1 MCELKCI
8 IGSCSSVSRNTFIK
22 RKDLMIVFQDI
33 GRTERQRGVSLCKED
48 RDCLLFQA
56 SLELGKRALL
66 GTVLLPLCLFLVLLS
81 SGYYLVMPKVSLL
94 LCVSMIVAACV
105 RSFALYNIL
114 HNPDKFRVND
124 LWLLFYSAIVMAVI
138 WGALTALFIYY
149 YYFGLPVVL
158 VLIVSVGISAGSI
171 SSFFIWRD
179 FTLIYLCCAFFP
191 GIVVAGFA
199 GSSELLPVVVAM
211 VFFMLFNS
219 GQLKFWNQQ
228 FWDNLLTTYLY
239 KQQTYK
245 LSQSMTDLEAVMEKN
260 LIREEEAASAEEK
273 MRQLFDYSH
282 DGIIIADSEGRV
294 LDVNQTMLNFMEE
307 LPEEVVGRELSD
319 ILQGQESVN
328 KAIFD
333 HFEKAKKGK
342 DCSFSCWMRL
352 KNNDYY
358 VRVNLRRV
366 LWFDQKVLFLTLR
379 DRTDSVG
386 ARASRSI
393 KQQSLTDS
401 EVYMKAILQSIEL
414 PLYCKDL
421 NGHYIAVNETFEKIC
436 GKSRNELKDKSDFEV
451 FEENVAS
458 FFSFRDSEIISTGE
472 SVELEGTFQLGGQER
487 NLLIHKFP
495 LKNSDHTIY
504 AIAGICSD
512 VSTLQKTLHAAQLAN
527 EAKSEFLASI
537 SHELR
542 TPLHSILCFAR
553 LGEKRALSSD
563 WDKLESYFKMIVTS
577 GDLLLE
583 LLNDLL
589 DLSTLESMP
598 VCTDFLEH
606 DLGQDVDKIVAEFR
620 AMMDEGNI
628 TLSYQQ
634 PAFPLLSNYNQI
646 RIYQVL
652 RNLLSNAIK
661 FSYPG
666 QEIYIDIGTDHIQ
679 TDGLLIPAWK
689 VRIVDHGCGI
699 EDDQLERVFD
709 KFVQGSDE
717 ARSGSGVG
725 LGLAICKRI
734 IEDHNGKIWVEQNE
748 PSGAI
753 FSFLL
758 PFSDVVGS

>member
-1 MCELKCI
+1 MC
-8 IGSCSSVSRNTFIK
+8 R
-22 RKDLMIVFQDI
+22 
-33 GRTERQRGVSLCKED
+33 ED
-48 RDCLLFQA
+48 RGGLLLQV
-56 SLELGKRALL
+56 SLELARRALL
-66 GTVLLPLCLFLVLLS
+66 GTVILPLCLVLVVLS
-81 SGYYLVMPKVSLL
+81 SGYYLVVPKVSLT
-94 LCVSMIVAACV
+94 LCVLMIVAGCV
-105 RSFALYNIL
+105 RSFSLYNIL
-114 HNPDKFRVND
+114 HNTDIFQVKY
-124 LWLLFYSAIVMAVI
+124 LWLLFYSAIAMAAL
-138 WGALTALFIYY
+138 WGAATALFIYH
-149 YYFGLPVVL
+149 YYFGLPAVL
-158 VLIVSVGISAGSI
+158 VLIVSVGIGAGAI

-179 FTLIYLCCAFFP
+179 LTLMYLCCAFFP

-199 GSSELLPVVVAM
+199 GSSELLPVVAAM

-239 KQQTYK
+239 KQQTYQ
-245 LSQSMTDLEAVMEKN
+245 LSQSMTDIEAVMEKN
-260 LIREEEAASAEEK
+260 FKREQETASAEEK

-282 DGIIIADSEGRV
+282 DGIIIADSTGRI

-307 LPEEVVGRELSD
+307 LPEEVIGRDLSD
-319 ILQGQESVN
+319 ILQGQENVKS
-328 KAIFD
+328 AIFS

-342 DCSFSCWMRL
+342 ECSFSCWMRL
-352 KNNDYY
+352 KANDYY
-358 VRVNLRRV
+358 VSINLRRV

-386 ARASRSI
+386 ARANRNI

-421 NGHYIAVNETFEKIC
+421 RGHYIAVNETFEKIC
-436 GKSRNELKDKSDFEV
+436 GKNREELKDKSDFDV

-458 FFSFRDSEIISTGE
+458 FFSFRDSEIVSTGE
-472 SVELEGTFQLGGQER
+472 SVELEGTFNLGGHER

-504 AIAGICSD
+504 ATAGICSD
-512 VSTLQKTLHAAQLAN
+512 VTTLQKTLHTAQLAN

-542 TPLHSILCFAR
+542 TPMHSILCFAR
-553 LGEKRALSSD
+553 LGEKRALSKD

-589 DLSTLESMP
+589 DLSTLESVP
-598 VCTDFLEH
+598 VCSDFHEH
-606 DLGQDVDKIVAEFR
+606 DLGRDVEKIVAEFR
-620 AMMDEGNI
+620 AMIDEGNI

-634 PAFPLLSNYNQI
+634 PLFPLFSSYNQI

-661 FSYPG
+661 FSLPG
-666 QEIYIDIGTDHIQ
+666 QEIYIDIGTDHVEV
-679 TDGLLIPAWK
+679 DGVMLPAWK
-689 VRIVDHGCGI
+689 VRIVDHGVGI
-699 EDDQLERVFD
+699 EADQLERVFD
-709 KFVQGSDE
+709 KFVQGSDA
-717 ARSGSGVG
+717 ARSGKGVG

-734 IEDHNGKIWVEQNE
+734 IEDHQGDIWVEQNE

-758 PFSDVVGS
+758 PFSESVDS

>member
-1 MCELKCI
+1 
-8 IGSCSSVSRNTFIK
+8 
-22 RKDLMIVFQDI
+22 MIVFQDM
-33 GRTERQRGVSLCKED
+33 ERIEAQRGVSLCEED
-48 RDCLLFQA
+48 RHGLLLQVSREFA
-56 SLELGKRALL
+56 KRALL
-66 GTVLLPLCLFLVLLS
+66 GTVIAPLCVVLVLLS
-81 SGYYLVMPKVSLL
+81 SGYHLAMPKVSLL
-94 LCVSMIVAACV
+94 LLVSMIVAASV

-114 HNPDKFRVND
+114 HNPDSFRKAD
-124 LWLLFYSAIVMAVI
+124 LWLLFHSAIVMAGL
-138 WGALTALFIYY
+138 WGALTALFIYH
-149 YYFGLPVVL
+149 YYFGLPVVFI
-158 VLIVSVGISAGSI
+158 LIVSVGIGAGAI

-179 FTLIYLCCAFFP
+179 LTLAYLCCAFSP
-191 GIVVAGFA
+191 GIIVAGFA
-199 GSSELLPVVVAM
+199 GSSELLPVVAAM

-228 FWDNLLTTYLY
+228 FWDNLLTTFLY

-245 LSQSMTDLEAVMEKN
+245 LSQSMMDLEAVMGKN
-260 LIREEEAASAEEK
+260 LKREEEAASAEEK

-282 DGIIIADSEGRV
+282 DGIIIADGESRI

-307 LPEEVVGRELSD
+307 LPEEVIGRELSD
-319 ILQGQESVN
+319 VLQGQESVN
-328 KAIFD
+328 HAISN

-342 DCSFSCWMRL
+342 ECSFSCWMRL
-352 KNNDYY
+352 KRNDYY
-358 VRVNLRRV
+358 VRVILRRV
-366 LWFDQKVLFLTLR
+366 LWFDQKVLFITLR

-421 NGHYIAVNETFEKIC
+421 NGHYIAVNETFESIC
-436 GKSRNELKDKSDFEV
+436 GKSRNELKDRSDFEV

-472 SVELEGTFQLGGQER
+472 SVEIEGTFQLGGQER
-487 NLLIHKFP
+487 NLLVHKFP

-512 VSTLQKTLHAAQLAN
+512 VSIQKETLHAAQLAN

-553 LGEKRALSSD
+553 LGEKRALSGD
-563 WDKLESYFKMIVTS
+563 WEKLESYFKMIITS

-589 DLSTLESMP
+589 DLSTLESIP
-598 VCTDFLEH
+598 VCSDFKEH
-606 DLGQDVDKIVAEFR
+606 DLGQDVEKIVTEFR

-634 PAFPLLSNYNQI
+634 PLFPLLASYNQI

-652 RNLLSNAIK
+652 RNLISNAIK
-661 FSYPG
+661 FSFPG
-666 QEIYIDIGTDHIQ
+666 QDIYIDIGTDHI
-679 TDGLLIPAWK
+679 DIDERMIPAWK
-689 VRIVDHGCGI
+689 VRIVDHGVGI
-699 EDDQLERVFD
+699 DEDQLERVFD

-717 ARSGSGVG
+717 ARSGGGVG

-734 IEDHNGKIWVEQNE
+734 IEDHNGKIWAEQNE

-758 PFSDVVGS
+758 PFSDTVES

>member
-1 MCELKCI
+1 
-8 IGSCSSVSRNTFIK
+8 
-22 RKDLMIVFQDI
+22 MIVFQDM
-33 GRTERQRGVSLCKED
+33 RRVEKQRGISLCPED
-48 RDCLLFQA
+48 RNGLLLQV
-56 SLELGKRALL
+56 SLELARRALL
-66 GTVLLPLCLFLVLLS
+66 GTIIVPLCLVLVLLS
-81 SGYYLVMPKVSLL
+81 SGYYLVMPKISFL
-94 LCVSMIVAACV
+94 LCTLMFVAACV
-105 RSFALYNIL
+105 RAFSLYNIL
-114 HNPDKFRVND
+114 HSTDSFQVKY
-124 LWLLFYSAIVMAVI
+124 LWLLFYSAIVMAAV
-138 WGALTALFIYY
+138 WGGVTALFIYY
-149 YYFGLPVVL
+149 YYFGLPAVL
-158 VLIVSVGISAGSI
+158 VLIVSVGIGAGAI

-179 FTLIYLCCAFFP
+179 FTLVYLCCAFFP
-191 GIVVAGFA
+191 GIIVAGFA

-228 FWDNLLTTYLY
+228 FWNNLLTTYLY
-239 KQQTYK
+239 KQQTYQ

-260 LIREEEAASAEEK
+260 LKREQEAASAEEK

-282 DGIIIADSEGRV
+282 DGILIADSEGKI

-307 LPEEVVGRELSD
+307 LHEEVVGRDLAD
-319 ILQGQESVN
+319 ILQGQEQVKS
-328 KAIFD
+328 AIFQ
-333 HFEKAKKGK
+333 HFDKAKKGK
-342 DCSFSCWMRL
+342 DCSFSCWMML

-358 VRVNLRRV
+358 VRINLRRV
-366 LWFDQKVLFLTLR
+366 LWFDQKVLFLTMR
-379 DRTDSVG
+379 DRTDSLG
-386 ARASRSI
+386 ARASRNI

-421 NGHYIAVNETFEKIC
+421 RGHYIAVNETFENIC
-436 GKSRNELKDKSDFEV
+436 GKNRDELKDKSDFDV

-458 FFSFRDSEIISTGE
+458 FFSFRDSEIVSTGE
-472 SVELEGTFQLGGQER
+472 SVELEGTFNLGGQER

-495 LKNSDHTIY
+495 LKNSDNTIY
-504 AIAGICSD
+504 ATAGICSD
-512 VSTLQKTLHAAQLAN
+512 VSTLQKTLHTAQLAN

-542 TPLHSILCFAR
+542 TPMHSILCFAR
-553 LGEKRALSSD
+553 LGEKRAQSKD

-589 DLSTLESMP
+589 DLSTLESVP
-598 VCTDFLEH
+598 VCSDFHEH
-606 DLGQDVDKIVAEFR
+606 DLGQDVEKIVAEFR

-634 PAFPLLSNYNQI
+634 PLFPLLSNYNQI

-661 FSYPG
+661 FSFPG
-666 QEIYIDIGTDHIQ
+666 QEIYIDIGTDHLEV
-679 TDGLLIPAWK
+679 DGVMQPAWK
-689 VRIVDHGCGI
+689 VRIVDHGVGI

-709 KFVQGSDE
+709 KFVQGSNE
-717 ARSGSGVG
+717 ARSGNGVG
-725 LGLAICKRI
+725 LGLAICRRI
-734 IEDHNGKIWVEQNE
+734 IEDHKGKIWVEQNE

-758 PFSDVVGS
+758 PFSDSVES

>member
-1 MCELKCI
+1 M
-8 IGSCSSVSRNTFIK
+8 S
-22 RKDLMIVFQDI
+22 VFQDMRRI
-33 GRTERQRGVSLCKED
+33 EKQRGVSLCKED
-48 RDCLLFQA
+48 RDGLLLKV
-56 SLELGKRALL
+56 SLEFARRGLL
-66 GTVLLPLCLFLVLLS
+66 GTVIIPLCLVLVLLS

-94 LCVSMIVAACV
+94 LCVLMAAAGCV
-105 RSFALYNIL
+105 RSFGLYNIL
-114 HNPDKFRVND
+114 HNTDSFRRKD
-124 LWLLFYSAIVMAVI
+124 LWLFFYSAIVMAAL
-138 WGALTALFIYY
+138 WGAVTALFIYHY
-149 YYFGLPVVL
+149 YLGLPAVL
-158 VLIVSVGISAGSI
+158 VLIVSVGIGAGAI
-171 SSFFIWRD
+171 TSFFIWRG
-179 FTLIYLCCAFFP
+179 FTLIYLCCTFFP
-191 GIVVAGFA
+191 GMIVAGFA

-211 VFFMLFNS
+211 VFFMLFNA

-245 LSQSMTDLEAVMEKN
+245 LSQSMTDLEVVMEKN
-260 LIREEEAASAEEK
+260 LKREEQATSAEEK

-282 DGIIIADSEGRV
+282 DGIIIVESEGRI

-307 LPEEVVGRELSD
+307 LPEEVIGKDFTD
-319 ILQGQESVN
+319 ILQGQEDVN
-328 KAIFD
+328 KAILR

-342 DCSFSCWMRL
+342 ECSFSCWMTL
-352 KNNDYY
+352 NNNDYY
-358 VRVNLRRV
+358 VRINLRRV
-366 LWFDQKVLFLTLR
+366 LWFDQNVLFFTLR

-386 ARASRSI
+386 VRVRRNI

-436 GKSRNELKDKSDFEV
+436 GKNREELKDRSDFDV
-451 FEENVAS
+451 FEGNVAS
-458 FFSFRDSEIISTGE
+458 FFSFRDSEIVRTGE

-495 LKNSDHTIY
+495 LKNSDQTIY
-504 AIAGICSD
+504 ATAGICSD

-542 TPLHSILCFAR
+542 TPMHSILCFAR
-553 LGEKRALSSD
+553 LGEKRALSKD

-589 DLSTLESMP
+589 DLSTLDSMP
-598 VCTDFLEH
+598 VCSDFQEH

-634 PAFPLLSNYNQI
+634 PLFPLLSNYNQI

-661 FSYPG
+661 FSSPG
-666 QEIYIDIGTDHIQ
+666 QEIYIDIGTDHIHL
-679 TDGLLIPAWK
+679 DGAMQPAWK
-689 VRIVDHGCGI
+689 VRIVDHGVGI
-699 EDDQLERVFD
+699 EENQLERVFD
-709 KFVQGSDE
+709 KFVQGTNV
-717 ARSGSGVG
+717 AKSGKGVG

-734 IEDHNGKIWVEQNE
+734 IEDHQGKIWVEQNK
-748 PSGAI
+748 PFGAV

-758 PFSDVVGS
+758 PFSDGVDS

>member
-1 MCELKCI
+1 
-8 IGSCSSVSRNTFIK
+8 
-22 RKDLMIVFQDI
+22 MIVFQDI
-33 GRTERQRGVSLCKED
+33 RRIETQRGVSLCKED
-48 RDCLLFQA
+48 RDDLLVKV
-56 SLELGKRALL
+56 SIELARRALL
-66 GTVLLPLCLFLVLLS
+66 GTVILPLCLILVLLS
-81 SGYYLVMPKVSLL
+81 SRYYLVMPKVSLL
-94 LCVSMIVAACV
+94 LCVLMVTAGCV

-114 HNPDKFRVND
+114 HNTDRFRERD
-124 LWLLFYSAIVMAVI
+124 LWLLFYSAIVMASS
-138 WGALTALFIYY
+138 WGAVTALFIYY
-149 YYFGLPVVL
+149 YFFDLPAVL
-158 VLIVSVGISAGSI
+158 VLIVSVGVGAGALSG
-171 SSFFIWRD
+171 FFIWRD
-179 FTLIYLCCAFFP
+179 LTLTYLCCAFFP
-191 GIVVAGFA
+191 GILVASFA
-199 GSSELLPVVVAM
+199 GSLELLPVVVAM

-239 KQQTYK
+239 KQQTYQ
-245 LSQSMTDLEAVMEKN
+245 LSQSMTDLEVVMEKN
-260 LIREEEAASAEEK
+260 LKREEQAASAEEK

-282 DGIIIADSEGRV
+282 DGIIIVESEGRI
-294 LDVNQTMLNFMEE
+294 LDINQTMLNFMEE
-307 LPEEVVGRELSD
+307 LPEEVIGRDLTD

-328 KAIFD
+328 NAIFS

-342 DCSFSCWMRL
+342 ECSFSCWMRL

-358 VRVNLRRV
+358 VRINLRRV

-386 ARASRSI
+386 ARASRNI

-421 NGHYIAVNETFEKIC
+421 NGHYIAVNETFENIC
-436 GKSRNELKDKSDFEV
+436 GKNRDELKNKSDFDV
-451 FEENVAS
+451 FEEKVAS
-458 FFSFRDSEIISTGE
+458 FFSFRDAEIVSTGE
-472 SVELEGTFQLGGQER
+472 SVELEGTFQLGGLER

-495 LKNSDHTIY
+495 LKNSDHIIY
-504 AIAGICSD
+504 ATAGICSD

-542 TPLHSILCFAR
+542 TPMHSILCFAR

-589 DLSTLESMP
+589 DLGTLESLP
-598 VCTDFLEH
+598 VCSDFHEH
-606 DLGQDVDKIVAEFR
+606 DLGEDVEKIVAEFR

-628 TLSYQQ
+628 SLSYQQ
-634 PAFPLLSNYNQI
+634 PSFPLLSNYNQI

-661 FSYPG
+661 FSLPG
-666 QEIYIDIGTDHIQ
+666 QEIYIDIGTDHIHL
-679 TDGLLIPAWK
+679 DGAMQPAWK
-689 VRIVDHGCGI
+689 VRIVDHGVGI
-699 EDDQLERVFD
+699 EGNQLELVFD
-709 KFVQGSDE
+709 KFVQGTNV
-717 ARSGSGVG
+717 ARSGNGVG

-734 IEDHNGKIWVEQNE
+734 IEDHHGKIWVEQNE

-758 PFSDVVGS
+758 PFSDGVDI

>member
-1 MCELKCI
+1 
-8 IGSCSSVSRNTFIK
+8 
-22 RKDLMIVFQDI
+22 MIVFQDMQRI
-33 GRTERQRGVSLCKED
+33 EKQRGVSLCKED
-48 RDCLLFQA
+48 RDALLLQV
-56 SLELGKRALL
+56 SLELGRRALL
-66 GTVLLPLCLFLVLLS
+66 GTIIVPLCLVLVLLS
-81 SGYYLVMPKVSLL
+81 SGYYLVMPKVSMS
-94 LCVSMIVAACV
+94 LCMLMIAAASV
-105 RSFALYNIL
+105 RAFALYQIL
-114 HNPDKFRVND
+114 HNPDNLCFKN
-124 LWLLFYSAIVMAVI
+124 LWLLFYSAIGMALL
-138 WGALTALFIYY
+138 WGGVTALFIYY
-149 YYFGLPVVL
+149 YYFGLPAVL
-158 VLIVSVGISAGSI
+158 VLIVSVGIGAGAI
-171 SSFFIWRD
+171 SSFFIWRY

-191 GIVVAGFA
+191 GIIVAGFA
-199 GSSELLPVVVAM
+199 GSSELLPVVAVM

-239 KQQTYK
+239 KQQTYE

-260 LIREEEAASAEEK
+260 LKREEEVASAEEK
-273 MRQLFDYSH
+273 MRQLFDYSN
-282 DGIIIADSEGRV
+282 DGIIVADAEGRI

-307 LPEEVVGRELSD
+307 VFEEVVGRDLAD
-319 ILQGQESVN
+319 ILQGKESVN
-328 KAIFD
+328 KAISS

-342 DCSFSCWMRL
+342 ECSFSCWMRL

-358 VRVNLRRV
+358 VRINLRRV
-366 LWFDQKVLFLTLR
+366 LWFEQKVLFLTLR

-386 ARASRSI
+386 ARASRNI

-401 EVYMKAILQSIEL
+401 EVYMKAILQGIEL

-421 NGHYIAVNETFEKIC
+421 NGHYIAVNKTFEKIC
-436 GKSRNELKDKSDFEV
+436 GKSRDELKDKCDFDV

-472 SVELEGTFQLGGQER
+472 SVEIEGTFQLGGQER

-512 VSTLQKTLHAAQLAN
+512 VSILQKTLHAAQLAN

-563 WDKLESYFKMIVTS
+563 WEKLESYFKMIVTS

-598 VCTDFLEH
+598 VCSDFQEH
-606 DLGQDVDKIVAEFR
+606 DLGQDVEKIVEEFR

-628 TLSYQQ
+628 SLSYRQ
-634 PAFPLLSNYNQI
+634 PLFPLLSNYNQI

-661 FSYPG
+661 FSHPG

-679 TDGLLIPAWK
+679 TDEQMVSAWK
-689 VRIVDHGCGI
+689 VRIVDHGVGI

-709 KFVQGSDE
+709 KFVQGRDA
-717 ARSGSGVG
+717 ARSGNGVG

-734 IEDHNGKIWVEQNE
+734 IEDHHGKIWVEQNE

-758 PFSDVVGS
+758 PFSDSVES

>member
-1 MCELKCI
+1 MKL
-8 IGSCSSVSRNTFIK
+8 
-22 RKDLMIVFQDI
+22 FQDI
-33 GRTERQRGVSLCKED
+33 QRIETQRGVSLCRED
-48 RDCLLFQA
+48 RDSLLLKV
-56 SLELGKRALL
+56 SLELARRAHL
-66 GTVLLPLCLFLVLLS
+66 GTVIVPLCLVLVLLS
-81 SGYYLVMPKVSLL
+81 SGYYLMMPKVSLAL
-94 LCVSMIVAACV
+94 SVLMGMAACI
-105 RSFALYNIL
+105 RSISLYNIL
-114 HNPDKFRVND
+114 HNTDSFQVKN
-124 LWLLFYSAIVMAVI
+124 LWLLFYSANVMAVL
-138 WGALTALFIYY
+138 WGTVTALFIDYY
-149 YYFGLPVVL
+149 YLDLPAVL
-158 VLIVSVGISAGSI
+158 VLIVSVGIGAGAV

-179 FTLIYLCCAFFP
+179 LALTYLCCAFFP
-191 GIVVAGFA
+191 GIIVAGFA
-199 GSSELLPVVVAM
+199 GSSELLPVVVVM

-219 GQLKFWNQQ
+219 GQLKFWNRQ
-228 FWDNLLTTYLY
+228 FWDNYLTTYLY
-239 KQQTYK
+239 KHQTYR
-245 LSQSMTDLEAVMEKN
+245 LSQSMADLEAVMEKN
-260 LIREEEAASAEEK
+260 LKREQEAASAEEK

-282 DGIIIADSEGRV
+282 DGIIIADSEGRI

-307 LPEEVVGRELSD
+307 LSEEVVGKDLSD
-319 ILQGQESVN
+319 ILQGQENVKN
-328 KAIFD
+328 AIFA

-358 VRVNLRRV
+358 VRINLRRV
-366 LWFDQKVLFLTLR
+366 LWFDKKVLFLTLR

-386 ARASRSI
+386 AKASRNI

-421 NGHYIAVNETFEKIC
+421 SGHYIAVNETFEKIC
-436 GKSRNELKDKSDFEV
+436 GKNRDELKDKSDFEV

-458 FFSFRDSEIISTGE
+458 FFSFRDSEIVSTGE
-472 SVELEGTFQLGGQER
+472 SVELEGTFHLGGQER

-504 AIAGICSD
+504 ATAGICSD
-512 VSTLQKTLHAAQLAN
+512 VSTLQKTLHTAQLAN

-542 TPLHSILCFAR
+542 TPMHSILCFAR
-553 LGEKRALSSD
+553 LGEKRALSKD

-598 VCTDFLEH
+598 VCSDFQEY
-606 DLGQDVDKIVAEFR
+606 DLGQDVEKIVAEFR

-634 PAFPLLSNYNQI
+634 PGFPLLSNYNQI

-652 RNLLSNAIK
+652 RNLISNAIK
-661 FSYPG
+661 FSLPG
-666 QEIYIDIGTDHIQ
+666 QEIYIDIGTDHIEV
-679 TDGLLIPAWK
+679 DGALQPAWK
-689 VRIVDHGCGI
+689 VRIVDHGVGI
-699 EDDQLERVFD
+699 QDDQLERVFD

-717 ARSGSGVG
+717 ARSGNGVG

-734 IEDHNGKIWVEQNE
+734 IEDHHGKIWVEQNE
-748 PSGAI
+748 PSGAM

-758 PFSDVVGS
+758 PFSDHVDS